1 MKPIDP
7 PDASEGSRAEPDRQ
21 APPAKE
27 RHGGSPAP
35 PAPVLEVLEIA
46 HGEYPH
52 VVSLN
57 RDFREGT
64 KKLKLTLRIT
74 DPRELPRARDLM
86 ETLGEFLPSLS
97 YHRCCGSNSLEETF
111 FERGRRR
118 RCAVEG
124 ADEGVD
130 IAHLIE
136 HVIIDVQHFVGR
148 MRICSGVTC
157 AYADPH
163 DCYDVFVESPEESVG
178 RASAVLALNL
188 VGDLLDGFRPDP
200 RYLCV
205 MGLARLARDHA
216 GSPIHVQLESFEAT
230 WGAEPVA
237 EAMEFLQGQGFL
249 KECPASINFSG
260 RPLLAYVPEEASEN
274 GQP

>member
-1 MKPIDP
+1 MKPIDAP
-7 PDASEGSRAEPDRQ
+7 EGSRAEPDRQ
-21 APPAKE
+21 VPQARA
-27 RHGGSPAP
+27 GDGQAPAP

-57 RDFREGT
+57 RDFRQGT
-64 KKLKLTLRIT
+64 KKLKLTLRIA
-74 DPRELPRARDLM
+74 DPRGLPRARDLM

-97 YHRCCGSNSLEETF
+97 YHRCCGSNSLQETF
-111 FERGRRR
+111 FERGRRL

-124 ADEGVD
+124 VDEGVD

-136 HVIIDVQHFVGR
+136 HVIIDVQHYVGR

-157 AYADPH
+157 AYADPN
-163 DCYDVFVESPEESVG
+163 DRYDVFVESPEESVG

-188 VGDLLDGFRPDP
+188 VGDLLEGFRPDS

-216 GSPIHVQLESFEAT
+216 GSPLHAQIEPLETA
-230 WGAEPVA
+230 WGREPVA
-237 EAMEFLQGQGFL
+237 EAMEFLKGQGFL
-249 KECPASINFSG
+249 RECPASINFSG
-260 RPLLAYVPEEASEN
+260 EPLLAYIPEEASES